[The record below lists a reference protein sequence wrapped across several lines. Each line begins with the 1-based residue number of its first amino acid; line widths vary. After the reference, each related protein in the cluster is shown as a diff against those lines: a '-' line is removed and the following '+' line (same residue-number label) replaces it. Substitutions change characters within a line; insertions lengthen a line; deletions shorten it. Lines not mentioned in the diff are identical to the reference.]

1 MAPSTSRSVWSAPA
15 CGRCRST
22 ALLPETYC
30 PTSASHRRHD
40 FLRTRPHRP
49 LEAPVPP
56 RPGGWVYRRPRPE
69 DRKAPLAE
77 LLPRAAAEVAGGRP
91 KTQTR
96 PRVGSFASRG
106 CNSLSEQPF
115 TFGRLV
121 PVRAARTLKG
131 NGFFVG
137 FPVAGAQKVKC
148 AGSGQRRGSPQ
159 LQLRRLAARRWPL
172 LFPRQN
178 TPPATVLTPRQA
190 AVRSPLPVNR
200 IACRAQLTPAGR
212 RRSRAAAHPTALPFH
227 KSALRTLAD
236 VADIDAPWAVAA
248 VALGTEN
255 LPRLGRT
262 CRGGW
267 STGAKCRTTSQAS
280 WCFAGCES
288 NISPHA
294 HESTGMDRDP
304 GCVCLC
310 GPLGCN
316 PRFQFARPVRV

>member
-40 FLRTRPHRP
+40 FLRTRPHTP

-77 LLPRAAAEVAGGRP
+77 LLPPAAAEVAGGRP

-159 LQLRRLAARRWPL
+159 LQLRRLAARRWASTLSTAKHSSGHGSHASAGCGSLALAREPNRL
-172 LFPRQN
+172 QGPTHPRRA
-178 TPPATVLTPRQA
+178 PEKSG
-190 AVRSPLPVNR
+190 RSPPD
-200 IACRAQLTPAGR
+200 
-212 RRSRAAAHPTALPFH
+212 S
-227 KSALRTLAD
+227 
-236 VADIDAPWAVAA
+236 
-248 VALGTEN
+248 
-255 LPRLGRT
+255 
-262 CRGGW
+262 
-267 STGAKCRTTSQAS
+267 
-280 WCFAGCES
+280 
-288 NISPHA
+288 SPL
-294 HESTGMDRDP
+294 S
-304 GCVCLC
+304 
-310 GPLGCN
+310 
-316 PRFQFARPVRV
+316 